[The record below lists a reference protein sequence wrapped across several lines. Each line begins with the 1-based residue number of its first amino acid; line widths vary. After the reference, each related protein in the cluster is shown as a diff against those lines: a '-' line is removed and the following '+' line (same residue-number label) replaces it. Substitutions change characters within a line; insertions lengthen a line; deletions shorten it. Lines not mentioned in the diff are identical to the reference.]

1 MESVVSGV
9 ESELGKGGDVG
20 SDGGSNEGDGG
31 GVSEAVKQG
40 GEWSGRVE
48 GGYGSVAERLG
59 MLQCSSLPSAFFIF
73 FSLSLSLSFSP
84 ARARALLLFSSPT
97 LRWLS
102 KDRRETGE
110 RSEKERERK
119 RERRK
124 TTVHFSCDET
134 QRPFLNKNNKMESL
148 NRRPGRPCRGGGG
161 GEVGG
166 GGRGVGG
173 GGRGGGGDGE
183 VGAT

>member
-73 FSLSLSLSFSP
+73 FSLSLSLSFRSEERRLFLSRAC
-84 ARARALLLFSSPT
+84 ARSSP
-97 LRWLS
+97 LFFPYPPVAV
-102 KDRRETGE
+102 E
-110 RSEKERERK
+110 RP
-119 RERRK
+119 
-124 TTVHFSCDET
+124 T
-134 QRPFLNKNNKMESL
+134 
-148 NRRPGRPCRGGGG
+148 
-161 GEVGG
+161 
-166 GGRGVGG
+166 
-173 GGRGGGGDGE
+173 GDGRKE
-183 VGAT
+183 